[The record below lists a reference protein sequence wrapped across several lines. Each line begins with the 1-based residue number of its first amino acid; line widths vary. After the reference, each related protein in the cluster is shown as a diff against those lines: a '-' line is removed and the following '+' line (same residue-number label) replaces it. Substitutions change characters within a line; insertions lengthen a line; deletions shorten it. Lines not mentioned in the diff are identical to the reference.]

1 MANSIKSVATS
12 FLTYFGIIERIC
24 KFTVIVQLATKNDK
38 CCEHILS
45 QTKLIKEMLV
55 DLHRL
60 ELSRTMISAIRK
72 IEVKLK
78 NCDQYMI
85 KMSDRSFVHF
95 ILLVSTCNYSICNS
109 TKSCN
114 NCYSLH
120 MYMQS
125 RMWTYS

>member
-24 KFTVIVQLATKNDK
+24 KFTVVVRLATKNDK
-38 CCEHILS
+38 RCEPILS

-55 DLHRL
+55 DLHKL

-78 NCDQYMI
+78 NCDQYMT
-85 KMSDRSFVHF
+85 KMSDRLFVRF
-95 ILLVSTCNYSICNS
+95 IPFDLLVSTCNYSICNS

-114 NCYSLH
+114 S
-120 MYMQS
+120 
-125 RMWTYS
+125 

>member
-24 KFTVIVQLATKNDK
+24 KFTVIVPLATKNDK
-38 CCEHILS
+38 RCEHILS

-55 DLHRL
+55 DLHKL
-60 ELSRTMISAIRK
+60 ELSRMMISAIRK

-78 NCDQYMI
+78 NCDQYMT
-85 KMSDRSFVHF
+85 KMSDCLFVRF
-95 ILLVSTCNYSICNS
+95 IPFDLLVSTCKYSICNS

-114 NCYSLH
+114 S
-120 MYMQS
+120 
-125 RMWTYS
+125 